1 MVNIWLYDKKP
12 MKNKGFKTI
21 FVISILL
28 VLADLISTLLCGN
41 MLIKYLE
48 SNPMYKYGGLTLIIF
63 INILVFW
70 YFWWVY
76 HKEKI
81 VQIDGRYIKK
91 VKVTDRYFC
100 ILAMVMIAGVRCLA
114 IYGNLNVAFVQ
125 PQEIAEE
132 ANVSIEQAKIMQL
145 DYAKTVTEE
154 QKWEYGKQLI
164 MPYLVPYI
172 LVIIVWFLFKMDHKV
187 EVYDG

>member
-1 MVNIWLYDKKP
+1 

-21 FVISILL
+21 FIISILL
-28 VLADLISTLLCGN
+28 VIIDLISTLLCGKL
-41 MLIKYLE
+41 LIQYLE
-48 SNPMYKYGGLTLIIF
+48 SNPLYKYGGLTLIIF
-63 INILVFW
+63 INILVLW
-70 YFWWVY
+70 YFWRTY
-76 HKEKI
+76 HKVKI
-81 VQIDGRYIKK
+81 IQQNGRYTKK
-91 VKVTDRYFC
+91 IFITDRYFC
-100 ILAMVMIAGVRCLA
+100 ILAMVMIAGIRCLA

-187 EVYDG
+187 EVLE